1 MGPLGTLLRITFVVL
16 AIVVGL
22 CVHKYQELTSS
33 APIPQV
39 NDAEYWGPGSAA
51 KYKENT
57 AIKAFDISAKP
68 ELIEDL
74 KTQLSRPL
82 VLTEPLEGVGFQYG
96 FNTNYLKEV
105 VAYWRDTYLPK
116 WSEREAFLKQF
127 PHFETQIQ
135 GLRVHFIHVK
145 PKSIEGKKVVPLLLI
160 HGWPGSVREFYR
172 LIPLLTKPNPK
183 SEYVFEVIAPS
194 LPGYGWSQGASKV
207 NFGPTQISLMLRN
220 LMLRLGHEKFLIQ
233 AGDWGSLLG
242 ASIAT
247 LSPQNVL
254 GYHSNMCTTSH
265 QMIYLHKSLRNLF
278 PSFFIKEENRIFF
291 KPFSKEFTFLLEEAG
306 YLLIQASKPDTIGT
320 TLTQN
325 PVGLAAYILEKFST
339 WTNPAYKQLEDG
351 GLTKRF
357 TFDELLDNIM
367 IYYTTNT
374 ITTSQ
379 RLYSEGYRYAFY
391 AMDLDATHIN
401 VPTGCARFIHDLM
414 HFTDAELGLKF
425 KNIVH
430 STYHKEGGHFA
441 AMEVPHILY
450 SDFVEFVAKVLRKP
464 QPKQ

>member
-1 MGPLGTLLRITFVVL
+1 MGTLLRITFVVL

-22 CVHKYQELTSS
+22 CVYKYQELTSS
-33 APIPQV
+33 APIPQL

-57 AIKAFDISAKP
+57 AIKAFDISAKK

-74 KTQLSRPL
+74 KAQLSRPL

-116 WSEREAFLKQF
+116 WGEREAFLKQF

-207 NFGPTQISLMLRN
+207 NFGPAQMSLVLRN
-220 LMLRLGHEKFLIQ
+220 LMLRLGQEKFLIQ
-233 AGDWGSLLG
+233 GGDWGAILG
-242 ASIAT
+242 ANIVT

-254 GYHSNMCTTSH
+254 GYHSNFCFIIDH
-265 QMIYLHKSLRNLF
+265 PMIPLHKLLRNWF
-278 PSFFIKEENRIFF
+278 PSFFIKEENRIFL
-291 KPFSKEFTFLLEEAG
+291 KPLYKEFILNLEESG
-306 YLLIQASKPDTIGT
+306 YMHIQASKPDTIGT
-320 TLTQN
+320 TLSQN

-339 WTNPAYKQLEDG
+339 WTNPAYKQLENG

-357 TFDELLDNIM
+357 TLDELLDIVM
-367 IYYTTNT
+367 IYYTTNS

-379 RLYSEGYRYAFY
+379 RLYSEGFTIAHF
-391 AMDLDATHIN
+391 ALNLDATHIN
-401 VPTGCARFIHDLM
+401 VPTGCARFIHDFLPL
-414 HFTDAELGLKF
+414 TDFELGLRF

-441 AMEVPHILY
+441 AMEVPETLY
-450 SDFVEFVAKVLRKP
+450 SDFVEFVAKVFTKP
-464 QPKQ
+464 QSKQ

>member
-1 MGPLGTLLRITFVVL
+1 MGTLLRITFVVL
-16 AIVVGL
+16 AIVVGFG
-22 CVHKYQELTSS
+22 VHRYQKITSS
-33 APIPQV
+33 APIPEL

-51 KYKENT
+51 KYKENA

-74 KTQLSRPL
+74 KSQLSRPL
-82 VLTEPLEGVGFQYG
+82 VLPEPLEGIGFQYG
-96 FNTNYLKEV
+96 FNSKYLKKV
-105 VAYWRDTYLPK
+105 VTYWRDFYLPK
-116 WSEREAFLKQF
+116 WGERETFLKQF
-127 PHFETQIQ
+127 PHFETQLQ

-145 PKSIEGKKVVPLLLI
+145 PKSTEGKKVLPLLLI

-172 LIPLLTKPNPK
+172 LIPLLTKPNLN

-207 NFGPTQISLMLRN
+207 NFGPAQVSLVLRN

-233 AGDWGSLLG
+233 GGDWGSIIG
-242 ASIAT
+242 ANIVT

-254 GYHSNMCTTSH
+254 GYHSNMCSAHH
-265 QMIYLHKSLRNLF
+265 QMLPFYKSLRTWF
-278 PSFFIKEENRIFF
+278 PSFFINEENKNFF
-291 KPFSKEFTFLLEEAG
+291 KPFGEELSYIIEESG
-306 YLLIQASKPDTIGT
+306 YMHIQASKPDTIGS

-339 WTNPAYKQLEDG
+339 WTNPAYRKLEDG

-357 TFDELLDNIM
+357 TLDELLDNVM
-367 IYYTTNT
+367 IYYTTNS

-379 RLYSEGYRYAFY
+379 RLYSEGFNFAQ
-391 AMDLDATHIN
+391 MGLNLDATHIT
-401 VPTGCARFIHDLM
+401 VPTGCARFIHDLF
-414 HFTDAELGLKF
+414 HLTDFELSLKF
-425 KNIVH
+425 KNILH
-430 STYHKEGGHFA
+430 SSYYKEGGHFA
-441 AMEVPHILY
+441 AMEVPQTLY
-450 SDFVEFVAKVLRKP
+450 SDFVEFVDKVFAKP